1 MIEYEVEIPK
11 DVEVKIEGNYAI
23 VKGKLGELKWK
34 FNLHQ
39 TTYEMKDGLLVLRK
53 DSKRKADKAIV
64 GSIAS
69 HVRNMIRGVTKGYEY
84 KMKILYAH
92 FPINASVEG
101 KRVVIK
107 NFAGEKTPRYAEVHG
122 EVKVDIK
129 GQDIVLKGLDREEV
143 GQTAANIESAT
154 KVRKKDIRVFQDGI
168 YITSKD
174 DKHGA

>member
-11 DVEVKIEGNYAI
+11 DVEVKIGGNHAI

-34 FNLHQ
+34 FDLHQ
-39 TTYEMKDGLLVLRK
+39 MTYEKQGDRLIFRK
-53 DSKRKADKAIV
+53 DSKRKVDKAIV
-64 GSIAS
+64 GAIAS
-69 HVRNMIRGVTKGYEY
+69 HIKNMIRGVTKGYEY
-84 KMKILYAH
+84 KMKVVYAH
-92 FPINASVEG
+92 FPINVSVEG

-107 NFAGEKTPRYAEVHG
+107 NFAGEKTPRYANIFG
-122 EVKVDIK
+122 DVKVDIK

-143 GQTAANIESAT
+143 GQTAANIETAT
-154 KVRKKDIRVFQDGI
+154 KIRKKDVRVFQDGV